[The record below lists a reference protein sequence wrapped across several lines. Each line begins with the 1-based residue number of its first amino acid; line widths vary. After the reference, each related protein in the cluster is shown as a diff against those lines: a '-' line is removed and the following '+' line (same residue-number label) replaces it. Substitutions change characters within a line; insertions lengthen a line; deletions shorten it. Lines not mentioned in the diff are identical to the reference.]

1 MFFKIFGFFFVF
13 FLSIDTSDFVFCVF
27 FLYFS
32 INAVSISFY
41 IEDDDDVNNTNEM
54 NRSGMSP
61 APAHLLQ
68 MMQMRGIGGSVIE
81 GTLKIVFFKFYHCV
95 TIYIDCN
102 YR

>member
-1 MFFKIFGFFFVF
+1 MFFKIFGFFLFFFCPSTHLTSF
-13 FLSIDTSDFVFCVF
+13 FLCF

-54 NRSGMSP
+54 NRNGMSP

-81 GTLKIVFFKFYHCV
+81 GTLKMYFKFYHCV
-95 TIYIDCN
+95 TIYIVCN

>member
-1 MFFKIFGFFFVF
+1 MSLLFFFC
-13 FLSIDTSDFVFCVF
+13 I
-27 FLYFS
+27 

-81 GTLKIVFFKFYHCV
+81 GTFEKCIFQVLSLCH
-95 TIYIDCN
+95 YIH
-102 YR
+102 RL